1 MTRRRARHVSNPGAT
16 TRRPTDATNQLR
28 QEPCYYWKTTAVV
41 LLLTSFAVGVYIISY
56 PSNHSRA
63 ALSKSTEKQTAKADS
78 IRSGEENTGREGPNE
93 EQHRVSEKCKVNS
106 VLQYVDGEGKVVTET
121 KTTCVHS
128 SKPLEY
134 PQAIELSPLLFLPSE
149 ISTIMEEMHRQDPVN
164 AEVLFSYAIK
174 MHEEKKYVQCIDLME
189 HYLQLRLGLPS
200 WIRLV
205 ESIIDQREDEWSF
218 MYDIGDN
225 VTTYLDMLLLCY
237 LKEFKVA
244 EVALMY
250 RLIIGLK
257 GELDAGQHTKAYSN
271 FAVGIGDIW
280 TAMEQT
286 QVNTVQLFVDGGLG
300 DEYNAFTVVTAH
312 SLRLFGAGFT
322 MHVNTITR
330 NLLVRRNDALSI
342 LKETCQLGSDPLI
355 QSNVLFSKLYFH
367 EIANIY
373 ASCVLHQDVL
383 RRMVEKG
390 GVVYS
395 ANRFGWVPLLQ
406 AAFLGEERLVKE
418 MLAIGADPQARTELG
433 HTMLHILTMNGRYST
448 ASALTDAGLLPNDT
462 DVFNRTALDV
472 ACLQGKWS
480 AEPLVQALGMQ
491 LPRNCPRK
499 TIFHQGGRSVTNGG
513 WLPSHVA
520 LPTELTE
527 NRCDFDAVAELTAES
542 FLYDYLIL
550 QRPVLIRNAL
560 NSTIVQRFLQRWERN
575 NFESLFGDVTLRVG
589 TIPLAAQFGL
599 PERRI
604 QVSTLLP
611 ATKGLHAKKRP
622 HSGKN
627 TPYAADAFELIAY
640 SSVDFD
646 SPFLEGFEIPSAL
659 DSNAT
664 YIVYESILGYMYL
677 GTALGGFNMAYGKQA
692 WDVLVYGQKR
702 WFLLPPPDAYFAV
715 EQPWMWWKN
724 VYLEEGGALECVQ
737 RSGDLVFIPELWSR
751 ASIHLRETVGILQEF
766 VHGPT
771 EFSI

>member
-1 MTRRRARHVSNPGAT
+1 MTRRRTRHASNPSGTKRPPDTADQQ
-16 TRRPTDATNQLR
+16 RREL
-28 QEPCYYWKTTAVV
+28 CYHWKSVAVF
-41 LLLTSFAVGVYIISY
+41 LLTGVAVGVYMCY
-56 PSNHSRA
+56 PSDYTSALRDPEKRA
-63 ALSKSTEKQTAKADS
+63 ATVDS
-78 IRSGEENTGREGPNE
+78 IQSGGEKESTQAANGRGTDTH
-93 EQHRVSEKCKVNS
+93 HRVNDNCKVNT
-106 VLQYVDGEGKVVTET
+106 VLQYVGKDGKLVTET

-128 SKPLEY
+128 PEPS
-134 PQAIELSPLLFLPSE
+134 QAIKLSPLLFLPSE
-149 ISTIMEEMHRQDPVN
+149 ISTIMEEMHSQHPVN
-164 AEVLFSYAIK
+164 AEVLFNYAVK
-174 MHEEKKYVQCIDLME
+174 MHEDKRYVQCIELME
-189 HYLQLRLGLPS
+189 HYLQVRLGLSQS
-200 WIRLV
+200 WKELV

-218 MYDIGDN
+218 LYDVGNN

-244 EVALMY
+244 EVELMY

-257 GELDAGQHTKAYSN
+257 GEVNAAQHTKAYSN
-271 FAVGIGDIW
+271 FAIGVGDIW

-300 DEYNAFTVVTAH
+300 DEYNARAVVTAH

-330 NLLVRRNDALSI
+330 SLLVRKHDALSI
-342 LKETCQLGSDPLI
+342 LKETCKLDRDPLVR
-355 QSNVLFSKLYFH
+355 SNVVFFSKLYFH
-367 EIANIY
+367 EIASMY
-373 ASCVLHQDVL
+373 ASCVLHQKVL
-383 RRMVEKG
+383 QRMVEKG

-406 AAFLGEERLVKE
+406 AAFLGEEQLVEE
-418 MLAIGADPQARTELG
+418 MLAIGADPLAKTELG
-433 HTMLHILTMNGRYST
+433 HTLLHILTMHARYS
-448 ASALTDAGLLPNDT
+448 AAPGLTDAGLVPSDA
-462 DVFNRTALDV
+462 DYFNRTALDI
-472 ACLQGKWS
+472 ACLQGRWS

-491 LPRNCPRK
+491 LPPNCPRK
-499 TIFHQGGRSVTNGG
+499 AIFHQGKRSVTNGG

-520 LPTELTE
+520 LPSELTE
-527 NRCDFDAVAELTAES
+527 NRCDFDAVVDLTAES
-542 FLYDYLIL
+542 FLYNYLIL
-550 QRPVLIRNAL
+550 QRPVLVRNAL
-560 NSTIVQRFLQRWERN
+560 NSTLVQRFLQRWERN

-589 TIPLAAQFGL
+589 TIPLAAQFGQ

-604 QVSTLLP
+604 QVSLLLP
-611 ATKGLHAKKRP
+611 ATKVLHSKKRP
-622 HSGKN
+622 HSGKD

-646 SPFLEGFEIPSAL
+646 SPFLEGFEIPSVV

-664 YIVYESILGYMYL
+664 YIMYESILGYVYL

-737 RSGDLVFIPELWSR
+737 RSGDLLFIPELWSR
-751 ASIHLRETVGILQEF
+751 ASIHLRESVGILQEF